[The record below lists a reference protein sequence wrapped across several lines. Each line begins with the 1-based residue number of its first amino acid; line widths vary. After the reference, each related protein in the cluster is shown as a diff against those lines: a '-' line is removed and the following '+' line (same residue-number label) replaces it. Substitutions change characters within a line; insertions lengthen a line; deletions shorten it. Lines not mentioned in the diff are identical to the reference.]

1 MRAGAGA
8 EHLEQDAP
16 TSRQA
21 LRPPPPGQG
30 PGGHSRAMRTEHY
43 EYEEEVDLLTG
54 EVREL
59 PCHEDKMR
67 TSQPQGDRGAETLSL

>member
-1 MRAGAGA
+1 
-8 EHLEQDAP
+8 
-16 TSRQA
+16 
-21 LRPPPPGQG
+21 
-30 PGGHSRAMRTEHY
+30 MRTEHY